1 MTARFTRR
9 PSARRRLA
17 AAGAI
22 AVTGAL
28 LLTGCG
34 DQTDD
39 ADGGSGDGGKEGAK
53 GTKSSEA
60 PLFSELPKEI
70 QDAGVIRV
78 GSDIAYPPIE
88 FFDDKELKGVDPGI
102 AEALSEQ
109 LGVKLEFKDAG
120 FDQLIIGLNKSGKYD
135 IVMSAMTDTKERQ
148 DGAAEDEA
156 GGVDFV
162 DYFKAGSAL
171 LVEKGNPKKIESLDD
186 LCGLGVAAQ
195 RGTANETLVNEQNK
209 KCGDDKIDFFIAD
222 KDTDSVTQ
230 LQNGRV
236 QVVVTDYPVAIY
248 SAETAGG
255 GDRFEVVGD
264 QIDAAPYGIAV
275 HKDNTQLRDAIQK
288 ALQAIMDNGEYAK
301 VLKEWGAEAG
311 ALEQATVNAGK

>member
-9 PSARRRLA
+9 HSARRRLG

-34 DQTDD
+34 DQTDG
-39 ADGGSGDGGKEGAK
+39 AEGGGDSVEQEEKENA
-53 GTKSSEA
+53 A
-60 PLFSELPKEI
+60 PLFDALPKEI
-70 QDAGVIRV
+70 QDAGVINV

-88 FFDDKELKGVDPGI
+88 FFEGEELKGIDPGL
-102 AEALSEQ
+102 AEAMSEQ
-109 LGVKLEFKDAG
+109 LGVELKFHDAT
-120 FDQLIIGLNKSGKYD
+120 FDQLVIGLNSDRYD

-148 DGAAEDEA
+148 EGQSADAEGGA
-156 GGVDFV
+156 DFV

-171 LVEKGNPKKIESLDD
+171 LVEKGNPEKIQSLED
-186 LCGLGVAAQ
+186 LCGLTVAAQ
-195 RGTANETLVNEQNK
+195 RGTANEELLKQQSEQ
-209 KCGDDKIDFFIAD
+209 CGDDEIKSFIAD

-230 LQNGRV
+230 LQTGRV
-236 QVVVTDYPVAIY
+236 QAVITDFPVAIY
-248 SAETAGG
+248 NEKTAGG

-275 HKDNTQLRDAIQK
+275 SKDDTELRDAIQQ
-288 ALQAIMDNGEYAK
+288 AVQAIIDNGEYAE
-301 VLKEWGAEAG
+301 VLKEWNAEAG
-311 ALEQATVNAGK
+311 AIEEATVNAGE

>member
-1 MTARFTRR
+1 MTARITRR

-28 LLTGCG
+28 ILTGCG
-34 DQTDD
+34 DQTDN
-39 ADGGSGDGGKEGAK
+39 ADSGDEGKKE
-53 GTKSSEA
+53 TTSSEA
-60 PLFSELPKEI
+60 PLFDQLPKDI
-70 QDAGVIRV
+70 QDAGVINV

-88 FFDDKELKGVDPGI
+88 FIEGEEIKGIDPDL
-102 AEALSEQ
+102 AEAMSKQ
-109 LGVKLEFKDAG
+109 LGVELKFQDAA
-120 FDQLIIGLNKSGKYD
+120 FDQLIIGLNDSKRYD

-148 DGAAEDEA
+148 DGAAEDAE

-162 DYFKAGSAL
+162 DYFQAGSAL
-171 LVEKGNPKKIESLDD
+171 LVEKGNPEKIETLDD

-195 RGTANETLVNEQNK
+195 RGTANEALLEAQIE
-209 KCGDDKIDFFIAD
+209 KCGDDKIEPFIAD

-236 QVVVTDYPVAIY
+236 QAVITDYPVAIY
-248 SAETAGG
+248 TEKTAGG
-255 GDRFEVVGD
+255 GDRFEVVGE

-275 HKDNTQLRDAIQK
+275 NKQNTELRDAVQK
-288 ALQAIMDNGEYAK
+288 ALQAIMDNGEYAE
-301 VLKEWGAEAG
+301 VLKEWGAEEG
-311 ALEQATVNAGK
+311 ALEKATVNAGK

>member
-1 MTARFTRR
+1 MTARSTRR

-17 AAGAI
+17 AAGAV

-39 ADGGSGDGGKEGAK
+39 ADAGSGDGGKK

-70 QDAGVIRV
+70 QNAGVIKV

-109 LGVKLEFKDAG
+109 LGVELKFIDAN
-120 FDQLIIGLNKSGKYD
+120 FDQLVIGLNQSDKYD

-148 DGAAEDEA
+148 EGAAQDA
-156 GGVDFV
+156 DGGVDFV
-162 DYFKAGSAL
+162 DYFQAGSAL

-195 RGTANETLVNEQNK
+195 RGTANETLVNEQSK
-209 KCGDDKIDFFIAD
+209 KCDDKIDFFIAD

-236 QVVVTDYPVAIY
+236 QAVVTDYPVAIY
-248 SAETAGG
+248 SAKTAGG

-275 HKDNTQLRDAIQK
+275 HKENTQLRDAIQK

-301 VLKEWGAEAG
+301 VLEEWGAEAG
-311 ALEQATVNAGK
+311 ALEQATINAGK